1 MEDNPHTCIA
11 ANKFLHEVEVLHGE
25 LVSIMEEFHVLLDDG
40 LLDGGWHLA
49 LLQAQLLQIQNIL
62 QTLN

>member
-25 LVSIMEEFHVLLDDG
+25 LVSIMEEFHVLLDDVG
-40 LLDGGWHLA
+40 HVQVDW
-49 LLQAQLLQIQNIL
+49 
-62 QTLN
+62 LNRTRSYV